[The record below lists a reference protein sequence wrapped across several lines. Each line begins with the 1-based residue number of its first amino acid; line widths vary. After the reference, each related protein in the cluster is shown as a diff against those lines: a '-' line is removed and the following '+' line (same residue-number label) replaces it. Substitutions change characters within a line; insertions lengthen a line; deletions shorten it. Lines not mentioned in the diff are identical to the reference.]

1 MINWLNTLK
10 TQTLTTQVGLYKM
23 LIQVPYKE
31 GDVVSIKLS
40 SGEEMI
46 ANLSKETDSEL
57 VVTKPLMLV
66 AGEQGMGLAPYMFT
80 ISPESKVHLKLNNVI
95 TVVKTAEDAAKMY
108 KSQTSSIAQ
117 V

>member
-1 MINWLNTLK
+1 
-10 TQTLTTQVGLYKM
+10 M

-40 SGEEMI
+40 SGEEMV
-46 ANLSKETDSEL
+46 AKLEKETTNSIT
-57 VVTKPLMLV
+57 VTKPLMLV

-80 ISPESKVHLKLNNVI
+80 VNPDAKIDLRLNNVI
-95 TVVKTAEDAAKMY
+95 TIVKTEENASKMY
-108 KSQTSSIAQ
+108 TQQTTGIA

>member
-1 MINWLNTLK
+1 
-10 TQTLTTQVGLYKM
+10 M

-46 ANLSKETDSEL
+46 ANLVKETGSEL
-57 VVTKPLMLV
+57 VVSKPLMLV

-80 ISPESKVHLKLNNVI
+80 VAPDSKITLRLNNVI
-95 TVVKTAEDAAKMY
+95 TIVKTAEDAAKMY
-108 KSQTSSIAQ
+108 TQQTSGIA